1 MLMLAVRTRRG
12 RLGLMWTVLDRAG
25 NSGAKERVALI
36 ERYIARF
43 GQESIGLLLGDR
55 EFIGTEWLNYREC
68 PISCVSDRCGFNM
81 GYGGTRDDT
90 ESRASG

>member
-1 MLMLAVRTRRG
+1 
-12 RLGLMWTVLDRAG
+12 MWTVLDRAG

-55 EFIGTEWLNYREC
+55 EFIGTEWLNYLIGKDIPYVIRMREEGGEERELAR
-68 PISCVSDRCGFNM
+68 SVSRV
-81 GYGGTRDDT
+81 
-90 ESRASG
+90 S